1 MPPLQCRAKR
11 NGMLRAEFTA
21 LNWIRFLPRALAAAF
36 DSDESSPIRQLL
48 PSTQRERTHSFTP
61 ALPRLTLT
69 EQGRV
74 I

>member
-36 DSDESSPIRQLL
+36 DSARVVAD
-48 PSTQRERTHSFTP
+48 PSITTQYTTRADT
-61 ALPRLTLT
+61 
-69 EQGRV
+69 
-74 I
+74 